1 VLAVNTPATE
11 ARVLALRIR
20 DAVHRLS
27 LRAGRWSKTSEPINH
42 TVSIGAADLKAAA
55 LPTFD
60 ALHAAADRALYA
72 AKAAGRDGV
81 MVAPPRMRKRK
92 RIRVEVGG
100 AGVVGGERSGE
111 VGALKRRPDDLSR

>member
-1 VLAVNTPATE
+1 M
-11 ARVLALRIR
+11 
-20 DAVHRLS
+20 
-27 LRAGRWSKTSEPINH
+27 RAGRWSKSSEPTNH

-81 MVAPPRMRKRK
+81 MVAPPRLRRSK
-92 RIRVEVGG
+92 RIRVGGG
-100 AGVVGGERSGE
+100 ADNTPF
-111 VGALKRRPDDLSR
+111 KRPDDLSR

>member
-1 VLAVNTPATE
+1 GGDEFVILAVNTSVTE
-11 ARVLALRIR
+11 ARILALRIR
-20 DAVHRLS
+20 DCVRRLS

-81 MVAPPRMRKRK
+81 MVAPPRMRRGA
-92 RIRVEVGG
+92 RIRVGVGSQ
-100 AGVVGGERSGE
+100 GGNT
-111 VGALKRRPDDLSR
+111 ALLTQPDDLSR